1 MKGYF
6 ICSPLYLLTIRNTWH
21 YFYLEYYLEFI
32 TIIPSLSHTTPIR
45 LFPGYT
51 RFGGHD
57 HGCVD
62 FGKRLWL
69 CLKAHTSVI
78 SFISLSFPYQILPT
92 KYGTLDTYL
101 NTLLLILLKDNLRI
115 REMRSR
121 EHSEI
126 WGSLS
131 FKLVALNRSWS
142 NLGSGWL

>member
-1 MKGYF
+1 MGCVYHEVLNLNTPDFSFRQHSNMPPRIRTESRIMKGYF

-92 KYGTLDTYL
+92 KYGTLDT
-101 NTLLLILLKDNLRI
+101 
-115 REMRSR
+115 
-121 EHSEI
+121 
-126 WGSLS
+126 
-131 FKLVALNRSWS
+131 
-142 NLGSGWL
+142 